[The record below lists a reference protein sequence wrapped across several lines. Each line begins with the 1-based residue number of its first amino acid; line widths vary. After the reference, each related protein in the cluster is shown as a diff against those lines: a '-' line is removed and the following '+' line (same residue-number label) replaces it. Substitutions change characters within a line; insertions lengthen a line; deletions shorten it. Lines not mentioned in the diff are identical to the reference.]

1 MGAKLSRSGATSVQ
15 TRGPAGRAVGAA
27 ATPHDRG
34 VHAAGTGRAVAL
46 PQSKTEHNAIQAE
59 YFARELEALE
69 SSITPAVDACLASIA
84 QAVPGLAPGSRVLD
98 VGAGTGALIPHLR
111 ARGVQDVLALDVCP
125 EMLDRLR
132 SKLGADATGGELG
145 NEPGVRT
152 WVGELGDLP
161 GYQGPFDAAFF
172 NAVFGNLH
180 DPRAD
185 LLRAALL
192 TRPGGHVVVS
202 HPLGRAWHERYRAA
216 NPAIVPHPLPDHAEL
231 EALLE
236 DLPLRLVELRDEAR
250 LYLALLQVPEG
261 YAHERA
267 PIRLAAEVVTGF
279 GRGSKQL
286 GVPTANLCPR
296 ELELELRDLPE
307 GVYFGWARLQA
318 CPGAPAADSQV
329 HKMVMNIGKRPTFG
343 DTEPSAS
350 VEVHVMHQYAED
362 FYGKPMRV
370 VALGYLRPEVKFSGV
385 QELLDR
391 IRKDIGVARSQLDNS
406 MWSGYQAD
414 PFLLDERT

>member
-1 MGAKLSRSGATSVQ
+1 MGAKLSRSGANSAQ
-15 TRGPAGRAVGAA
+15 LRSSAGRAVESV
-27 ATPHDRG
+27 ATPHARS
-34 VHAAGTGRAVAL
+34 VHAAGTRRAAAL

-69 SSITPAVDACLASIA
+69 SSITPSVEACLASIA

-132 SKLGADATGGELG
+132 SKFGADAAGGELG

-152 WVGELGDLP
+152 WVGELGGLP

-202 HPLGRAWHERYRAA
+202 HPLGRTWHERYRCACLAGGERQAVHGGQPRCPHAPPAMSHEAHRVPLRCIAHHALLGCRRTRHFLVIVPCCHAVLRRAA
-216 NPAIVPHPLPDHAEL
+216 NPAIVPHSLPDRAEL
-231 EALLE
+231 EALLA

-250 LYLALLQVPEG
+250 LYLALLQVG
-261 YAHERA
+261 CGGVGWGGVGWGGVGWGGVGGRA
-267 PIRLAAEVVTGF
+267 CLAA
-279 GRGSKQL
+279 
-286 GVPTANLCPR
+286 A
-296 ELELELRDLPE
+296 
-307 GVYFGWARLQA
+307 
-318 CPGAPAADSQV
+318 
-329 HKMVMNIGKRPTFG
+329 
-343 DTEPSAS
+343 
-350 VEVHVMHQYAED
+350 
-362 FYGKPMRV
+362 
-370 VALGYLRPEVKFSGV
+370 
-385 QELLDR
+385 
-391 IRKDIGVARSQLDNS
+391 
-406 MWSGYQAD
+406 
-414 PFLLDERT
+414 